1 MSLAELQNVKKY
13 FGDVHAVDDVSLK
26 INENEQISLI
36 GPNGAGKTTLIN
48 IFAGTIKLNSGKIIF
63 MGKDITHLPPYKRCE
78 LGLARSFQLP
88 AIYPNLTVYDSV
100 RASIISKL
108 KKGKRFYSS
117 VDLDD
122 EVNKMT
128 KEVLELFELY
138 NKRDMLAIKLPHG
151 DKKLL
156 DVACAFALW
165 PKLILLD
172 EPTSGVSTIEKRKVM
187 EKILSVS
194 KEMGIKSFIIVE
206 HDMDIVFSYSN
217 RIIVMYE
224 GKVLADGKP
233 EKIKENAEV
242 VRILLGK
249 VK

>member
-1 MSLAELQNVKKY
+1 
-13 FGDVHAVDDVSLK
+13 
-26 INENEQISLI
+26 
-36 GPNGAGKTTLIN
+36 
-48 IFAGTIKLNSGKIIF
+48 
-63 MGKDITHLPPYKRCE
+63 
-78 LGLARSFQLP
+78 SFQLP